1 VTLKGTRGGLDPG
14 GLITATNLHFDGPV
28 FRIRGRAVRIEGLRF
43 RGPVTTDHRDLVD
56 MNIQAFAVM
65 DDSTVSID
73 NNVFEFWNV
82 AVMVERPLTGPSCR
96 DIAPPVSITRNFFNR
111 NANDDNGYGV
121 GVRDGC
127 ARIEGNLFN
136 KNRHAVSKTG
146 PAGNRQ
152 SYLARYNYVLE
163 GGFTVCNDLGLCHWN
178 QHFDAHGTGGNGYG
192 GEGGEYLDIAWNT
205 IRGEQGYYQTQ
216 TRPAFMLRGKPT
228 IGAYF
233 HHNVVVHNEPDKAVR
248 LKNPGVQCLESGPIG
263 TPTYSWELCN
273 LHVDANRYNTDLIN
287 ELAAGDFDGDGR
299 DDVFLANGTAWWYS
313 SAGRTEWRF
322 LRPST
327 LRVSDLRFGHFMGDA
342 RTDVLFAAGPNWFV
356 SSGGT
361 GSGTWWRG
369 DGTRLFDCVFGDF
382 DGDTVTDVLRAD
394 GSSWAIAS
402 HASGPW
408 LFLRDEWARAVD
420 LRVADFTNDRR
431 DDVFWIAS
439 NTWNLW
445 DPGRNVATRDHRK
458 PVYDSDTPL
467 LAVAD
472 FDGDGRAD
480 LAKTDAYGWIW
491 MQTGTTFWSRL
502 RWNGN
507 QTEYGDIR
515 AAVIGRFTRGPSA
528 DAIRYASSRFPEAS
542 KYGFV
547 VWNGMQDA
555 FVAWSPRWLEMR

>member
-1 VTLKGTRGGLDPG
+1 
-14 GLITATNLHFDGPV
+14 
-28 FRIRGRAVRIEGLRF
+28 
-43 RGPVTTDHRDLVD
+43 
-56 MNIQAFAVM
+56 
-65 DDSTVSID
+65 
-73 NNVFEFWNV
+73 
-82 AVMVERPLTGPSCR
+82 
-96 DIAPPVSITRNFFNR
+96 
-111 NANDDNGYGV
+111 
-121 GVRDGC
+121 
-127 ARIEGNLFN
+127 
-136 KNRHAVSKTG
+136 
-146 PAGNRQ
+146 
-152 SYLARYNYVLE
+152 
-163 GGFTVCNDLGLCHWN
+163 
-178 QHFDAHGTGGNGYG
+178 
-192 GEGGEYLDIAWNT
+192 
-205 IRGEQGYYQTQ
+205 
-216 TRPAFMLRGKPT
+216 
-228 IGAYF
+228 
-233 HHNVVVHNEPDKAVR
+233 VR

-515 AAVIGRFTRGPSA
+515 AAVIGRFTRGRSA